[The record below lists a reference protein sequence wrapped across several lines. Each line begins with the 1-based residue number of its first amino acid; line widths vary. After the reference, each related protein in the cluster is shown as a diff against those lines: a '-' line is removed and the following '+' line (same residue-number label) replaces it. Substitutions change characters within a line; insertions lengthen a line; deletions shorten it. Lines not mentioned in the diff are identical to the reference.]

1 MMLCF
6 SEKPPDNPS
15 MICALRYSGR
25 VLCRPVQESI
35 LETLMIWGE
44 SLTCSLPFSHSALW
58 ERTILYC
65 TDYRTGTENSYIC
78 LKLQDREMNKR
89 VAVCV
94 CVCVRVCVCVC
105 VCWDWPQSL
114 SQALVPELLSLQ
126 FEGLLPGLPAVVP
139 GLLIQCWA
147 LDVQVFW
154 ESVIFFSPEIDYAPG
169 RQVKQHG
176 SYLVKDWADLKL
188 RLWCLWGMVCLSVC
202 LSVVQLY
209 RSRLRSSSCALWSC
223 ITPAPCKLLK
233 SSGALSPS
241 PLGKCSDCWAHC
253 FLPQF
258 FSLNLCCASGF
269 SVLLEGH
276 WSTYKR
282 PL

>member
-1 MMLCF
+1 MLCF

-94 CVCVRVCVCVC
+94 CVWVAVCVCVC
-105 VCWDWPQSL
+105 VSAGPMDPEDPGSPKSEVTGSCESPSMAAWVLGTGAESPAEQYGFLMTEPSPQSQSL
-114 SQALVPELLSLQ
+114 PPSTSAVIPLVCFVSC
-126 FEGLLPGLPAVVP
+126 LPFYKMDSWSSTTHKCHQGT
-139 GLLIQCWA
+139 
-147 LDVQVFW
+147 
-154 ESVIFFSPEIDYAPG
+154 
-169 RQVKQHG
+169 RQ
-176 SYLVKDWADLKL
+176 
-188 RLWCLWGMVCLSVC
+188 
-202 LSVVQLY
+202 
-209 RSRLRSSSCALWSC
+209 
-223 ITPAPCKLLK
+223 
-233 SSGALSPS
+233 
-241 PLGKCSDCWAHC
+241 
-253 FLPQF
+253 
-258 FSLNLCCASGF
+258 N
-269 SVLLEGH
+269 
-276 WSTYKR
+276 
-282 PL
+282 